1 MSDSVGVHETVLLKE
16 AVDLMVTNAS
26 GLYVDATFGRGGHS
40 RAILEKLGEDGR
52 LIAIDKDLDALT
64 RAELEFKDDPRF
76 EIVHGSFA
84 DIEQHL
90 SDKGIVAVDGVLAD
104 LGVSSPQ
111 LDNADRGFSFMK
123 DGPLDMRMNQ
133 QAGLSASEWL
143 SGASEKEIVT
153 TLKEY
158 GEEKFAR
165 RIASAIFQAN
175 KIGPIKTTLELA
187 QIVSDANPSWEKHKH
202 PATRAFQAIRIKV
215 NNELGDLKSL
225 LEGSCNRLG
234 VNGRLVVISFHS
246 LEDRIVKRFMR
257 DKVTGNRPPPNVP
270 VFEKDIVKNYRT
282 VGKAVKPSNEEV
294 SNNIRARSAVMRIL
308 EKISN
313 A

>member
-143 SGASEKEIVT
+143 NGASEKEIAT

-165 RIASAIFQAN
+165 RIASAIFEAN
-175 KIGPIKTTLELA
+175 KVGPIKTTLELA

-215 NNELGDLKSL
+215 NNELGDLEAL
-225 LEGSCNRLG
+225 LDQALEVLRPG
-234 VNGRLVVISFHS
+234 GRLVVISFHS
-246 LEDRIVKRFMR
+246 LEDRIVKRFIRHHEKGMDLPAGLPVR
-257 DKVTGNRPPPNVP
+257 DSELNKRL
-270 VFEKDIVKNYRT
+270 KS
-282 VGKAVKPSNEEV
+282 VGKAIKAQGGEV
-294 SNNIRARSAVMRIL
+294 SANVRSRSAIMRVA
-308 EKISN
+308 EKLQ
-313 A
+313 